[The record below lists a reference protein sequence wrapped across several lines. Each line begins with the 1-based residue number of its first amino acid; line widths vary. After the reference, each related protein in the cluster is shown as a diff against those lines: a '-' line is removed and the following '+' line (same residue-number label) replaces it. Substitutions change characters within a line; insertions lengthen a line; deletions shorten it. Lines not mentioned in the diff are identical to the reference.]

1 MNECVEKNDPNA
13 AEGRMQ
19 RTEGREPYL
28 FTYKDRKEGDLLPV
42 TNCYDTVHIIP
53 VRDTP

>member
-53 VRDTP
+53 VRDTL